1 MSKSSVERLIA
12 LLDVLSRSE
21 RGITRESIKTSVPSY
36 AEYSN
41 EAAFERAF
49 ERDKNQ
55 LKALGYHLET
65 LKPVPGGLYSRYRIR
80 NGSARVLPQFE
91 PGEVAI
97 LSALTN
103 VWGRSVPARRTVSRI
118 LTKLGLAGLANGLT
132 ETSAFIT
139 APQEIDTLIEAVAE
153 SKAMTF

>member
-55 LKALGYHLET
+55 LKALGYQ
-65 LKPVPGGLYSRYRIR
+65 P
-80 NGSARVLPQFE
+80 
-91 PGEVAI
+91 
-97 LSALTN
+97 
-103 VWGRSVPARRTVSRI
+103 
-118 LTKLGLAGLANGLT
+118 
-132 ETSAFIT
+132 
-139 APQEIDTLIEAVAE
+139 
-153 SKAMTF
+153 